1 MRSSCRTGGGF
12 RMAKTRRS
20 IKPAKRVF
28 QEIGMPRKLISWPA
42 TSSITTN
49 CGSFRPDARDT
60 RVAAGIPMSTAM
72 RTRTLAAAG
81 CEVAEI
87 ECATMAQRRTV
98 AAEPQ
103 LPGPGRRRP
112 TPKKVAITV
121 AQSGAGAVT
130 LAAML
135 PLLISRPDVL
145 LPVVITLGL
154 GGPCSAGVSP
164 STQLTHSR
172 RVLLLHPLKQRH
184 WCHATGRRSHIRH
197 SPTYPD
203 QSGGN
208 ARCRRETP
216 SPNSSPAFCKSGEAD
231 GTLAGH

>member
-1 MRSSCRTGGGF
+1 M
-12 RMAKTRRS
+12 
-20 IKPAKRVF
+20 
-28 QEIGMPRKLISWPA
+28 KLISWAA

-60 RVAAGIPMSTAM
+60 RVAAGIPMSTDM
-72 RTRTLAAAG
+72 RARTLAAAG

-87 ECATMAQRRTV
+87 ECATIAQSRTV

-121 AQSGAGAVT
+121 AQSGAGVT
-130 LAAML
+130 LGVPL

-164 STQLTHSR
+164 STQLPHSR
-172 RVLLLHPLKQRH
+172 RVLLLHPQKRRH
-184 WCHATGRRSHIRH
+184 WCHATGR
-197 SPTYPD
+197 
-203 QSGGN
+203 
-208 ARCRRETP
+208 
-216 SPNSSPAFCKSGEAD
+216 
-231 GTLAGH
+231 